1 MQTKNPISLGL
12 LTLHTPL
19 TVARMNTNKLAAI
32 QAWPETFR
40 AGCFSHTNFVQ
51 SSDLLLMLEER
62 KTQIKRGLY
71 LPLLQ
76 PSININTHM
85 LTQTHG
91 QPALASS
98 PAHSHAFHQDEF
110 RFSMCVCMARITFS
124 FSLHAKLHRPL
135 VLLLAFS
142 CVFYH
147 FRLLKK

>member
-40 AGCFSHTNFVQ
+40 TGCFSHTNFVQ

-76 PSININTHM
+76 PPININTHM
-85 LTQTHG
+85 LTQTHAPPW
-91 QPALASS
+91 PAARHT
-98 PAHSHAFHQDEF
+98 AMHFINKDEI

-124 FSLHAKLHRPL
+124 FSLHAKLHRPS

-147 FRLLKK
+147 FPLLKK

>member
-76 PSININTHM
+76 PPININTHM
-85 LTQTHG
+85 LMQTHAPPW
-91 QPALASS
+91 PA
-98 PAHSHAFHQDEF
+98 
-110 RFSMCVCMARITFS
+110 ARHTAMHFIKMKS
-124 FSLHAKLHRPL
+124 DSL
-135 VLLLAFS
+135 
-142 CVFYH
+142 CVFAWPE
-147 FRLLKK
+147 LLFLFLYMPSCIALRSYFLLSHVFSITSLS